1 MKIGILTQPL
11 RSNYGGILQAY
22 ALQQTLIRLGYN
34 PIVLNRNFDYPSF
47 RLFLLRCV
55 SVVKCVFRKYALGK
69 RNIRISNPLSTHY
82 TIYKDE
88 YYDNVELRRFTKHHI
103 KRTCVLRSSKLLKLY
118 VRFSR
123 LRCFIVGSDQ
133 VWREAYSPCIT
144 DYFLHFLPRGKKYKK
159 ISYAASFGIKETDIS
174 KDKLSLCAKDLKSF
188 DAISV
193 RERTGVDIVNTISGM
208 NAALVLDPTLLLK
221 AEDYSVLIDVQDKK
235 SESGIVC
242 YVLDSDDDKQSIMN
256 DVALSFGQNTTLLS
270 LYPKDD
276 KGNNDK
282 LVSVSKWLSSI
293 ANADFVVTDSFHGCV
308 FSVIFKKNFIAI
320 ANQDRGV
327 DRFCTLLKSLGLTD
341 RLVFSFDE
349 YLKKKKALL
358 AEVNYCKVEDNLD
371 ALRVSS
377 MLFLRESLKSY

>member
-22 ALQQTLIRLGYN
+22 ALQQILIRLGYN
-34 PIVLNRNFDYPSF
+34 PIVLNRDFDYPPF
-47 RLFLLRCV
+47 RLFLLRCA
-55 SVVKCVFRKYALGK
+55 SVVKCVFRKYILGK
-69 RNIRISNPLSTHY
+69 RNIRISNPLSIDY
-82 TIYKDE
+82 MIYKNE
-88 YYDNVELRRFTKHHI
+88 CYDNNELRRFIKHHI
-103 KRTCVLRSSKLLKLY
+103 TRTCVLRSSELLKLY
-118 VRFSR
+118 VKFSG

-144 DYFLHFLPRGKKYKK
+144 DYFLHFLPKSGEYKK
-159 ISYAASFGIKETDIS
+159 ISYAASFGIKEIDIS
-174 KDKLSLCAKDLKSF
+174 DDKLSLCADGLKSF

-193 RERTGVDIVNTISGM
+193 REETGVDIVNTISGM
-208 NAALVLDPTLLLK
+208 KATLVLDPTLLLK

-282 LVSVSKWLSSI
+282 LVSVSKWLSAI
-293 ANADFVVTDSFHGCV
+293 VNADFVVTDSFHGCV
-308 FSVIFKKNFIAI
+308 FSVIFKKNFIVM
-320 ANQDRGV
+320 ANPNRGI
-327 DRFCTLLKSLGLTD
+327 DRFSTLLKSLRLAD
-341 RLVFSFDE
+341 RLVFSYDE
-349 YLKKKKALL
+349 YLKKKKALF
-358 AEVNYCKVEDNLD
+358 AVINYCNVENKLE
-371 ALRVSS
+371 ALRANS
-377 MLFLRESLKSY
+377 MFFLRKSLKDC

>member
-1 MKIGILTQPL
+1 MKIGVLTQPL

-118 VRFSR
+118 VRFSG
-123 LRCFIVGSDQ
+123 LCCFIVGSDQ

-144 DYFLHFLPRGKKYKK
+144 DYFLHFLPKGKKYKK

-174 KDKLSLCAKDLKSF
+174 KDKLALCAEDLKSF
-188 DAISV
+188 NAISV

-208 NAALVLDPTLLLK
+208 NATLVLDPTLLLK
-221 AEDYSVLIDVQDKK
+221 AEDYSVLSIIFRKCILGNPPDSIWVCRILI
-235 SESGIVC
+235 SVFGIYHHKITIWTFRC
-242 YVLDSDDDKQSIMN
+242 TSLCCQIMITPWSIW
-256 DVALSFGQNTTLLS
+256 
-270 LYPKDD
+270 K
-276 KGNNDK
+276 
-282 LVSVSKWLSSI
+282 I
-293 ANADFVVTDSFHGCV
+293 RCC
-308 FSVIFKKNFIAI
+308 VIFS
-320 ANQDRGV
+320 G
-327 DRFCTLLKSLGLTD
+327 
-341 RLVFSFDE
+341 
-349 YLKKKKALL
+349 
-358 AEVNYCKVEDNLD
+358 
-371 ALRVSS
+371 
-377 MLFLRESLKSY
+377 